1 MSAYKTEQ
9 YRLVHRGREFH
20 FVTYEGHAANPA
32 KGEPAMV
39 ASWFLMNAGKR
50 QLVMPQ
56 TAGQEPEELGR
67 LLTRWLDAHAFAP
80 TPEPPQRR
88 RLRSA

>member
-9 YRLVHRGREFH
+9 HRLVHRGREFH
-20 FVTYEGHAANPA
+20 FVTYEGHPANPA

-67 LLTRWLDAHAFAP
+67 LFTKWLDAHAFAP
-80 TPEPPQRR
+80 TPEPPHRR